1 MIIQEPKFV
10 VIMMELI
17 KHTASNKLKT
27 MKKTIKDKHQTD
39 FDKLQRSSDFYSQPS
54 EPQISCYNCQYRFNA
69 PQGAISHKRA
79 FNCNKN
85 HINMFLDDFV
95 LRHYNTTEAEKQYIK
110 DTIMKANKFGSTKHY
125 EEAYQN
131 LINTFW
137 SQIKYSLTSLQPCI
151 YLKEDRDLIKNL
163 IMGMLNFKEDD
174 VNVEKEDIIDR
185 VLHFLESA
193 KVRQNNKYIFDV
205 WKHSQCTVLKSTDSD
220 FLENQNAS
228 QQKFDLGI
236 CKKHPVK
243 SRKPS
248 I

>member
-1 MIIQEPKFV
+1 
-10 VIMMELI
+10 
-17 KHTASNKLKT
+17 
-27 MKKTIKDKHQTD
+27 
-39 FDKLQRSSDFYSQPS
+39 
-54 EPQISCYNCQYRFNA
+54 
-69 PQGAISHKRA
+69 
-79 FNCNKN
+79 
-85 HINMFLDDFV
+85 MFLDDFV

-110 DTIMKANKFGSTKHY
+110 DTIIKANKFGSTKHY

-193 KVRQNNKYIFDV
+193 KVRQNNKYI
-205 WKHSQCTVLKSTDSD
+205 WCLKTQLTVNVLY
-220 FLENQNAS
+220 
-228 QQKFDLGI
+228 QQTTI
-236 CKKHPVK
+236 I
-243 SRKPS
+243 RKYCL
-248 I
+248 

>member
-1 MIIQEPKFV
+1 
-10 VIMMELI
+10 
-17 KHTASNKLKT
+17 
-27 MKKTIKDKHQTD
+27 
-39 FDKLQRSSDFYSQPS
+39 
-54 EPQISCYNCQYRFNA
+54 
-69 PQGAISHKRA
+69 
-79 FNCNKN
+79 
-85 HINMFLDDFV
+85 MFLDDFV
-95 LRHYNTTEAEKQYIK
+95 LRHYNTTEAEKHYIK
-110 DTIMKANKFGSTKHY
+110 DTIIKANKFGSTKHY

-163 IMGMLNFKEDD
+163 LMSMLNFQE
-174 VNVEKEDIIDR
+174 NELTVEKEDIIGR

-220 FLENQNAS
+220 FLEYQNAS

-236 CKKHPVK
+236 CKNTQSSLTNLVYKDPTYILIAVANYLHPENQQK
-243 SRKPS
+243 CPINSQPGNF
-248 I
+248 

>member
-1 MIIQEPKFV
+1 M
-10 VIMMELI
+10 
-17 KHTASNKLKT
+17 N
-27 MKKTIKDKHQTD
+27 
-39 FDKLQRSSDFYSQPS
+39 
-54 EPQISCYNCQYRFNA
+54 
-69 PQGAISHKRA
+69 HKRA

-110 DTIMKANKFGSTKHY
+110 ETIKKANKFGSTKHY

-193 KVRQNNKYIFDV
+193 KVRQNNKHI
-205 WKHSQCTVLKSTDSD
+205 WCLKTQLTVNVLYHPD
-220 FLENQNAS
+220 
-228 QQKFDLGI
+228 
-236 CKKHPVK
+236 CHKKEVCL
-243 SRKPS
+243 
-248 I
+248 